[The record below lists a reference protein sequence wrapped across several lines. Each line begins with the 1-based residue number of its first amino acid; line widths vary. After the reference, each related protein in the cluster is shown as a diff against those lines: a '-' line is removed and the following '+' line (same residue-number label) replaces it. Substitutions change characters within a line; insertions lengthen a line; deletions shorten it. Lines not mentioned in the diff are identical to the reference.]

1 MATYNELVGRIE
13 VATIKLEKDVLA
25 LNGFLDSIENIVDG
39 EIAALLQQ
47 VTDQANAAA
56 ASAQAALAS
65 ANQSEAK
72 AAAALAALTQAQ
84 AAAASAIASV
94 AQAEQIKAQMLA
106 AAPFQEAPINGQT
119 YGRKDAAWVLVESGG
134 SGGVGT
140 VVSVNGNLPDAQ
152 GNVTIAIPKATSDL
166 TNDSGFITASAL
178 PKATSDLINNS
189 GFITLGDLPA
199 PAIATDAPA
208 NGKQYARKDNAWAEV
223 VSSGGGGSSYEYPNP
238 VVVEPDW
245 TFDFIVN
252 PILAAGLLQ
261 DYTLATSQTFL
272 PTAANG
278 WTQNGKVPLT
288 TNPYAA
294 IDIRS
299 INVVRVRTGGARE
312 SLITNRIVKD
322 FNPEVGG
329 FEWFIETIGP
339 KTAFLDS
346 STNGFQLKKAM
357 LPGKY
362 FIPAGY
368 SNGVSGGGFP
378 ASMVNYPA
386 MMEVTQVAN
395 RRCIFLTFLP
405 GVGGGLTAVASKL
418 TYFWDYQSN
427 SWRNLG
433 VGTA

>member
-13 VATIKLEKDVLA
+13 VATIKLEEDVLA
-25 LNGFLDSIENIVDG
+25 LNGFLNSIENIVDG
-39 EIAALLQQ
+39 EIVALLQQ

-65 ANQSEAK
+65 ANQSEVD
-72 AAAALAALTQAQ
+72 AAAALASLTQAQ
-84 AAAASAIASV
+84 AAAASALASV

-119 YGRKDAAWVLVESGG
+119 YGRKDAAWVLVEGG
-134 SGGVGT
+134 SGGGGGT
-140 VVSVNGNLPDAQ
+140 VVSVNGVLPDAQ
-152 GNVTIAIPKATSDL
+152 GNVTVALPKATSDL
-166 TNDSGFITASAL
+166 INNSGFITASAL
-178 PKATSDLINNS
+178 PKATSDLYNNS

-208 NGKQYARKDNAWAEV
+208 DGKQYARKDNAWAEV
-223 VSSGGGGSSYEYPNP
+223 ASGGGGSSYEYPNP
-238 VVVEPDW
+238 VFVEPDW
-245 TFDFIVN
+245 TYDFTVN
-252 PILAAGLLQ
+252 PILAAGLLE
-261 DYTLATSQTFL
+261 DYTLATNQTFL
-272 PTAANG
+272 PTAAG
-278 WTQNGKVPLT
+278 RWTQDGKVPLT

-299 INVVRVRTGGARE
+299 INVVRVRTSGARE
-312 SLITNRIVKD
+312 PLITHRIVDD
-322 FNPEVGG
+322 FNPAIGG

-339 KTAFLDS
+339 KAAFLDS
-346 STNGFQLKKAM
+346 STNGLQLKKAM

-368 SNGVSGGGFP
+368 SDGVSGGGFP

-405 GVGGGLTAVASKL
+405 GVGGGLTTAASKL
-418 TYFWDYQSN
+418 TYFWDYQSIT
-427 SWRNLG
+427 WRNVG

>member
-13 VATIKLEKDVLA
+13 VATIKLEEDVLA
-25 LNGFLDSIENIVDG
+25 LNGFLNSIENIVDG
-39 EIAALLQQ
+39 EIVALLQQ

-65 ANQSEAK
+65 ANQSEVD
-72 AAAALAALTQAQ
+72 AAAALASLTQAQ
-84 AAAASAIASV
+84 AAAASALASV

-119 YGRKDAAWVLVESGG
+119 YGRKDAAWVLVEGG
-134 SGGVGT
+134 SGGGGGT
-140 VVSVNGNLPDAQ
+140 VVSVNGVLPDAQ
-152 GNVTIAIPKATSDL
+152 GNVTVALPKATSDL
-166 TNDSGFITASAL
+166 INNSGFITASAL
-178 PKATSDLINNS
+178 PKATSDLTNDS

-208 NGKQYARKDNAWAEV
+208 DGKQYARKDNAWAEV
-223 VSSGGGGSSYEYPNP
+223 ASGGGSSYEYPNP
-238 VVVEPDW
+238 VFVEPDW
-245 TFDFIVN
+245 TYDFTVN
-252 PILAAGLLQ
+252 PILAAGLLE
-261 DYTLATSQTFL
+261 DYTLATNQTFL
-272 PTAANG
+272 PTAAG
-278 WTQNGKVPLT
+278 RWTQDGKVPLT

-299 INVVRVRTGGARE
+299 INVVRVRTSGARE
-312 SLITNRIVKD
+312 PLITHRIVDD
-322 FNPEVGG
+322 FNPAIGG

-339 KTAFLDS
+339 KAAFLDS
-346 STNGFQLKKAM
+346 STNGLQLKKAM

-378 ASMVNYPA
+378 SSMVNYPA

-405 GVGGGLTAVASKL
+405 GVGGGLTTAASKL

-427 SWRNLG
+427 SWRNVG

>member
-13 VATIKLEKDVLA
+13 VATIKLEEDVLA
-25 LNGFLDSIENIVDG
+25 LNGFLASIENIVDG
-39 EIAALLQQ
+39 EIAELLQQ

-65 ANQSEAK
+65 ANQSEAD
-72 AAAALAALTQAQ
+72 AAAALASLTQAQ
-84 AAAASAIASV
+84 AAAASALASV

-106 AAPFQEAPINGQT
+106 AAPFQEAPVNGQT
-119 YGRKDAAWVLVESGG
+119 YGRKDAEWVLVESGG
-134 SGGVGT
+134 GGGGT
-140 VVSVNGNLPDAQ
+140 VVSVNGNLPNAQ
-152 GNVTIAIPKATSDL
+152 GNVTITIPTATSDLINDSGFITASALPTATSDL
-166 TNDSGFITASAL
+166 TNDSGFIT
-178 PKATSDLINNS
+178 
-189 GFITLGDLPA
+189 LGDVPA

-208 NGKQYARKDNAWAEV
+208 DGKQYARKDNAWTEV
-223 VSSGGGGSSYEYPNP
+223 TSGGGGGGSSYEYPNP

-245 TFDFIVN
+245 TYDFLVN
-252 PILAAGLLQ
+252 PVLAAGLLQ
-261 DYTLATSQTFL
+261 DYTLATNQTFL
-272 PTAANG
+272 PTAAG
-278 WTQNGKVPLT
+278 KWTQDGKVPLT

-312 SLITNRIVKD
+312 ALITHRIVED

-329 FEWFIETIGP
+329 FEWFIEIMGV
-339 KTAFLDS
+339 KAAFLDS
-346 STNGFQLKKAM
+346 SVNGLQLKKAM

-395 RRCIFLTFLP
+395 RRCIFLTFMP
-405 GVGGGLTAVASKL
+405 GVGGGLTATASKL

-427 SWRNLG
+427 SWKNLG
-433 VGTA
+433 AGTA

>member
-13 VATIKLEKDVLA
+13 VATIKLEQDVLA
-25 LNGFLDSIENIVDG
+25 LKGFLGSIENIVDG
-39 EIAALLQQ
+39 KITTLLQQ
-47 VTDQANAAA
+47 VTSQANAAA

-65 ANQSEAK
+65 ANKSEAD

-84 AAAASAIASV
+84 AAATAALASV

-119 YGRKDAAWVLVESGG
+119 YGRKDAAWVLVG
-134 SGGVGT
+134 SGGGGGGGS
-140 VVSVNGNLPDAQ
+140 VVSVNGNLPNAQ

-178 PKATSDLINNS
+178 PKATSDLTNNS
-189 GFITLGDLPA
+189 GFITLANLPA

-223 VSSGGGGSSYEYPNP
+223 VSGGGGSSYEYPNP

-261 DYTLATSQTFL
+261 DFTLATSQTFL
-272 PTAANG
+272 PTAAG
-278 WTQNGKVPLT
+278 RWTQDGKVPLT

-312 SLITNRIVKD
+312 ALITNRIVND
-322 FNPEVGG
+322 FNPAIGG
-329 FEWFIETIGP
+329 FEWFIETLGP
-339 KTAFLDS
+339 RAAFLDS
-346 STNGFQLKKAM
+346 GIDGLQLKKAM

-368 SNGVSGGGFP
+368 SSMVSGGGFP
-378 ASMVNYPA
+378 ASMVNFPA

-405 GVGGGLTAVASKL
+405 GVGGGATTAASKL
-418 TYFWDYQSN
+418 TYFWDYQTN
-427 SWRNLG
+427 TWRNLG
-433 VGTA
+433 TGTA